1 MNFSSLRGQNR
12 RLAASEDF
20 GHLTVSFQKKV
31 IRVPLPEIQPS
42 NYLTVKVMLSQV
54 KVRPLVHI
62 KCKFLKIGKMDNFD
76 QDALK

>member
-1 MNFSSLRGQNR
+1 MGGIFIIRIMRKL
-12 RLAASEDF
+12 F
-20 GHLTVSFQKKV
+20 FVKV
-31 IRVPLPEIQPS
+31 DIIG